1 MLLYIALFRVL
12 YTLCPT
18 SSVNN
23 ISYKRLVLSQK
34 PWTIFFWA
42 TVSPLLFTTFRH
54 ITSKKITNYIYIFI
68 VLHTYALCPSTC
80 FIGSL
85 TNTHNSTSNTLILTS
100 TIWGTNILTYQ
111 QTFFIFLISYTSILC
126 PVTCIIWIKHTQ
138 FDSDY
143 NYFK

>member
-1 MLLYIALFRVL
+1 MLWSCLLLYIELFWVL

-34 PWTIFFWA
+34 PWTIFFLA

-54 ITSKKITNYIYIFI
+54 ITSKNITTYIYIFI

-100 TIWGTNILTYQ
+100 TIWGTNIRTYQ
-111 QTFFIFLISYTSILC
+111 QNIFYLFNFLYE
-126 PVTCIIWIKHTQ
+126 HTVS
-138 FDSDY
+138 SDLH
-143 NYFK
+143 NMNKTHTIR